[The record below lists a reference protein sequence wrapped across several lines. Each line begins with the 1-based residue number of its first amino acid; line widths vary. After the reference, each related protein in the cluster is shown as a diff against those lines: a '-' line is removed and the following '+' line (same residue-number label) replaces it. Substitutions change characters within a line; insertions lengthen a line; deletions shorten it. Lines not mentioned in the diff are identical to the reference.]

1 MGRCIILPTRD
12 YSDNQEKHIAKVT
25 GGKVQSNSGGTKFGG
40 GDVHTDKFFIEA
52 KTPTKER
59 TSFSIKKDWIIKMRE
74 QAYEQ
79 GKEEAVLAFRFNPDR
94 DNDLYVLSE
103 RQFLE
108 YLRYKEE
115 QNND

>member
-1 MGRCIILPTRD
+1 MNTR
-12 YSDNQEKHIAKVT
+12 YFSDKQEKHIAKVT

-40 GDVHTDKFFIEA
+40 GDVHTNKFFIEA
-52 KTPTKER
+52 KTPTKEQ
-59 TSFSIKKDWIIKMRE
+59 TSFTIKKEWITKMRE

-79 GKEEAVLAFRFNPDR
+79 GKEESVLAFRFDLNK
-94 DNDLYVLSE
+94 DNDLYVLNE

-115 QNND
+115 SDAN

>member
-1 MGRCIILPTRD
+1 MATRD
-12 YSDNQEKHIAKVT
+12 YSDKQEKHIAKVT

-52 KTPTKER
+52 KTTTKSQ
-59 TSFSIKKDWIIKMRE
+59 TSFTIKKEWIDKMRE

-79 GKEEAVLAFRFNPDR
+79 GKEESVLAFRFDPDT
-94 DNDLYVLSE
+94 DNDLYILSQ

-108 YLRYKEE
+108 YLDFKEGK
-115 QNND
+115 NGMS

>member
-1 MGRCIILPTRD
+1 MATRD
-12 YSDNQEKHIAKVT
+12 YSDIQEKHIAKVT

-52 KTPTKER
+52 KTPTKAKSSY
-59 TSFSIKKDWIIKMRE
+59 TVKAVVLDKMYE
-74 QAYEQ
+74 QAFEQ
-79 GKEEAVLAFRFNPDR
+79 GKECGVLAFRFHPQG
-94 DNDLYVLSE
+94 NDFYILSE

-115 QNND
+115 DND

>member
-1 MGRCIILPTRD
+1 MATRD
-12 YSDNQEKHIAKVT
+12 YSDRQEQHIAKVT

-52 KTPTKER
+52 KTPTKEQI
-59 TSFSIKKDWIIKMRE
+59 SFTIKKDWIIKMRE

-79 GKEEAVLAFRFNPDR
+79 GKEEAVLAFRFDPNI
-94 DNDLYVLSE
+94 DNDLYVLSQ

-108 YLRYKEE
+108 YLRYKEN
-115 QNND
+115 QSDM